1 MESRGPVAIEY
12 RRLESDVESMAIPV
26 GARSSI
32 FLGITGHFHFPAAAA
47 VCSARC
53 NNDLRQ
59 SYVIERAG
67 RIILPSLPRSLR
79 SRRKPFEWSFAYR
92 GDSLPRREV
101 T

>member
-1 MESRGPVAIEY
+1 MAIEY

-67 RIILPSLPRSLR
+67 RIILPSPPLHPPTVLR
-79 SRRKPFEWSFAYR
+79 PRRKPFEWSFAYR